1 MNKPIFSRIILDILI
16 LLAMMHGWSVVALPL
31 ALIGV
36 WRFPYFVEIII
47 AGIIYDSLFGFVPE
61 MGVIGYLGTI
71 VSVGL
76 FLLLILAKKVMRK

>member
-1 MNKPIFSRIILDILI
+1 MI
-16 LLAMMHGWSVVALPL
+16 LLAMMHGWWVVALPL